1 MRTPAGKTAAI
12 LWWRERDKGPLRRK
26 GQSMIL
32 LHPMKESSD
41 FFSSREERRRA
52 GISCRHK
59 VSRFS
64 QGQFDPTR
72 RKFDPVALMN
82 AAHKQRLS
90 RLMPLKNARMSI
102 SPFTFYRGA
111 APLMAADLAALPRT
125 GLLTQICGDAH
136 VQNLGAFG
144 GGAEGH
150 MVFDINDFD
159 ETIRAPWEWDVKR
172 MATSLILAGRE
183 ARNSER
189 QCKDAVLALARS
201 YRESMSRFAKLSFL
215 ELARYLVMRDLEVSP
230 VRSVLRKAERATP
243 LNSLEKL
250 TERKDGKFVF
260 RQIADEDFGAKTQ
273 YPVGEETA
281 RQVLSALPGYLQTLL
296 PERRHF
302 FKQYRPLDLAFR
314 VVGTGSVGTRD
325 YVVLMFGGAL
335 DDPMFLQLKQELPSA
350 YAPYVPANVPPKH
363 HGQRVVEGV
372 RRMLVQSDIFLG
384 WATIDGLPYLVRQLR
399 DHKAG
404 IEDSD
409 LEGRGLLQYAEVCG
423 EILAKG
429 HARSGDPCMLSG
441 YLGTAD
447 RFDKALTN
455 FAVDYADQ
463 TTRDFEGWLKAIRD
477 GKVKAMKPV
486 AKSRKKASSKREPQ
500 RGVKEPHRAVKKKR

>member
-1 MRTPAGKTAAI
+1 
-12 LWWRERDKGPLRRK
+12 
-26 GQSMIL
+26 MIL

-363 HGQRVVEGV
+363 HGNGSLRACGACWC
-372 RRMLVQSDIFLG
+372 SPIFFWDGPRLTACLTWCG
-384 WATIDGLPYLVRQLR
+384 NCATTRPVSKTRTW
-399 DHKAG
+399 KAG
-404 IEDSD
+404 DCCSMQRCAAKYWPKVTPAPAIPACCRDTWARRTVSTKHSPT
-409 LEGRGLLQYAEVCG
+409 LRWTTPTKPRATSRGG
-423 EILAKG
+423 
-429 HARSGDPCMLSG
+429 
-441 YLGTAD
+441 
-447 RFDKALTN
+447 
-455 FAVDYADQ
+455 
-463 TTRDFEGWLKAIRD
+463 
-477 GKVKAMKPV
+477 
-486 AKSRKKASSKREPQ
+486 
-500 RGVKEPHRAVKKKR
+500 